1 MEEWKEYTLGE
12 IANIQTGPFGSQL
25 HNKDYVEDGTPIVT
39 VEHLGSKKFTT
50 QNLPCVTSED
60 RERLKKY
67 SMEEG
72 DVIFSRVGSVDR
84 CSYVDSSEEGWLFSG
99 RCLRVRPSNR
109 IFPLFLYYYLCQPTI
124 KRHIRN
130 IAVGATMPSINTQ
143 LLSEVPIK
151 IPALQIQERIAL
163 ILSSL
168 DDKIELNRKINS
180 NLEEQTKTIFQ
191 SWKKRIKELPH
202 SSINL
207 SEVARFIGGYSY
219 KGNEL
224 QPSSQAMATIK
235 NFERKGGFKVDG
247 YKEII
252 PSEKIKQEQYA
263 KVYDI
268 LVAHTD
274 LTQNADVIGNAEMIL
289 SKGSHNRILFSMDLV
304 KVEPKQNFP
313 YRYFLIA
320 LLQDNAFKSHC
331 LGYVNGTTVLH
342 LSKKALPD
350 FVFDI
355 PTDRKLIEQI
365 NLLLSY
371 YYQKRAEIMTESSDL
386 ASLRNV
392 LLPRLMSG
400 ELVVR

>member
-1 MEEWKEYTLGE
+1 MDGFNHCPSKMLQKDDIIISARGTVGAMAM
-12 IANIQTGPFGSQL
+12 IPFPMSFNQSCFGL
-25 HNKDYVEDGTPIVT
+25 RGNKLVNK
-39 VEHLGSKKFTT
+39 H
-50 QNLPCVTSED
+50 
-60 RERLKKY
+60 
-67 SMEEG
+67 
-72 DVIFSRVGSVDR
+72 
-84 CSYVDSSEEGWLFSG
+84 
-99 RCLRVRPSNR
+99 
-109 IFPLFLYYYLCQPTI
+109 FLYYLVHTKVRELKGNSHGSVFDTI
-124 KRHIRN
+124 TRN
-130 IAVGATMPSINTQ
+130 TFDNIIC
-143 LLSEVPIK
+143 K
-151 IPALQIQERIAL
+151 IPLFDTQQKIAAV
-163 ILSSL
+163 LSSF
-168 DDKIELNRKINS
+168 DDKIDVNKKINS
-180 NLEEQTKTIFQ
+180 NLEEQAKTIFQ

>member
-1 MEEWKEYTLGE
+1 MEEWKEYRLGDCLE
-12 IANIQTGPFGSQL
+12 ALIDYRGKTPKKTSFGIPLITAKIIKNGQIEPPTEYIAE
-25 HNKDYVEDGTPIVT
+25 KDYDLWMVRG
-39 VEHLGSKKFTT
+39 
-50 QNLPCVTSED
+50 LP
-60 RERLKKY
+60 K
-67 SMEEG
+67 EG
-72 DVIFSRVGSVDR
+72 DVVLTT
-84 CSYVDSSEEGWLFSG
+84 EA
-99 RCLRVRPSNR
+99 
-109 IFPLFLYYYLCQPTI
+109 PLGEV
-124 KRHIRN
+124 
-130 IAVGATMPSINTQ
+130 AQ
-143 LLSEVPIK
+143 LGNQK
-151 IPALQIQERIAL
+151 IAL
-163 ILSSL
+163 AQRVVTMRGKKGFLNNTYLKYFFLSNEGQGRLRARETGTTVTGIKQSELREVKITCPSYEIQKKIANILSSL
-168 DDKIELNRKINS
+168 DDKIEVNRKINS
-180 NLEEQTKTIFQ
+180 NLEEQAKAIFQ

>member
-130 IAVGATMPSINTQ
+130 IAVGATMPSVNTQ
-143 LLSEVPIK
+143 LLSEVPIE

-163 ILSSL
+163 ILSPL

-180 NLEEQTKTIFQ
+180 NLECST
-191 SWKKRIKELPH
+191 
-202 SSINL
+202 SISPDISLGRRASRVSCNL
-207 SEVARFIGGYSY
+207 FVSFWCSPI
-219 KGNEL
+219 
-224 QPSSQAMATIK
+224 
-235 NFERKGGFKVDG
+235 
-247 YKEII
+247 
-252 PSEKIKQEQYA
+252 
-263 KVYDI
+263 
-268 LVAHTD
+268 D
-274 LTQNADVIGNAEMIL
+274 L
-289 SKGSHNRILFSMDLV
+289 NRG
-304 KVEPKQNFP
+304 
-313 YRYFLIA
+313 LI
-320 LLQDNAFKSHC
+320 
-331 LGYVNGTTVLH
+331 
-342 LSKKALPD
+342 
-350 FVFDI
+350 VFW
-355 PTDRKLIEQI
+355 
-365 NLLLSY
+365 NLLIRS
-371 YYQKRAEIMTESSDL
+371 
-386 ASLRNV
+386 
-392 LLPRLMSG
+392 
-400 ELVVR
+400 

>member
-1 MEEWKEYTLGE
+1 MEEWKEYRLGE
-12 IANIQTGPFGSQL
+12 IALGKGSYGIAAPAVPYDKSKYTYLRITDINDDGSLNSDGLKSVNDKNASKYLLHKGDIVFARTGNS
-25 HNKDYVEDGTPIVT
+25 T
-39 VEHLGSKKFTT
+39 
-50 QNLPCVTSED
+50 
-60 RERLKKY
+60 
-67 SMEEG
+67 
-72 DVIFSRVGSVDR
+72 
-84 CSYVDSSEEGWLFSG
+84 G
-99 RCLRVRPSNR
+99 RT
-109 IFPLFLYYYLCQPTI
+109 YYYEGTEGPLVYAGFLI
-124 KRHIRN
+124 KFSLDSAKVNPRLLKYYTHSKPYYEWIHSFDT
-130 IAVGATMPSINTQ
+130 GATRGNINAQTFREMPIMLPPRSLQ
-143 LLSEVPIK
+143 EK
-151 IPALQIQERIAL
+151 IVE
-163 ILSSL
+163 ILKSL

>member
-1 MEEWKEYTLGE
+1 MEQWKEYTLGE

-143 LLSEVPIK
+143 LLSEVPIE

-163 ILSSL
+163 ILSPL

-180 NLEEQTKTIFQ
+180 NLEEQAKALFKSWFIDFEPFKDGKFIDSELGMIPEGWKVTTIGDVTENIKEKVGNRNDIKVLSPITSGQLVLSEDYFSKQVFSNSIAKYIVVNHNDFAYNPARINIGSIGMNEFEFDGCVSPVYVVFRCQ
-191 SWKKRIKELPH
+191 SGYEYFFDLYRRTSYFIEEVKKRAIGGVRQ
-202 SSINL
+202 NL
-207 SEVARFIGGYSY
+207 SYKDLSRIQLIYPPKKVVDAFNFIYISFIHGIHS
-219 KGNEL
+219 N
-224 QPSSQAMATIK
+224 
-235 NFERKGGFKVDG
+235 
-247 YKEII
+247 
-252 PSEKIKQEQYA
+252 
-263 KVYDI
+263 
-268 LVAHTD
+268 
-274 LTQNADVIGNAEMIL
+274 DVSN
-289 SKGSHNRILFSMDLV
+289 
-304 KVEPKQNFP
+304 
-313 YRYFLIA
+313 
-320 LLQDNAFKSHC
+320 
-331 LGYVNGTTVLH
+331 
-342 LSKKALPD
+342 KKLEAIRD
-350 FVFDI
+350 
-355 PTDRKLIEQI
+355 T
-365 NLLLSY
+365 
-371 YYQKRAEIMTESSDL
+371 
-386 ASLRNV
+386 
-392 LLPRLMSG
+392 LLPKLMSG
-400 ELVVR
+400 EIDVR

>member
-1 MEEWKEYTLGE
+1 MEEWKEYRLGE
-12 IANIQTGPFGSQL
+12 ICKVINGRAYKQEELLNEGKYKVLRVGNIFQGNKWYYSDLELPDCKYCYNGDLLYAWSCDFAPYIWHGDKTIYHYHIWKL
-25 HNKDYVEDGTPIVT
+25 EENKDV
-39 VEHLGSKKFTT
+39 
-50 QNLPCVTSED
+50 
-60 RERLKKY
+60 
-67 SMEEG
+67 
-72 DVIFSRVGSVDR
+72 VDR
-84 CSYVDSSEEGWLFSG
+84 QY
-99 RCLRVRPSNR
+99 
-109 IFPLFLYYYLCQPTI
+109 LYYYLQ
-124 KRHIRN
+124 IRTKTFLGGTHGSVMLHMTKKDMEDQ
-130 IAVGATMPSINTQ
+130 ILSLPSLTSQ
-143 LLSEVPIK
+143 K
-151 IPALQIQERIAL
+151 RIAS

-168 DDKIELNRKINS
+168 DDKIALNRKINS
-180 NLEEQTKTIFQ
+180 NLEEQAKAIFQ

>member
-180 NLEEQTKTIFQ
+180 NLEEQAKALFK
-191 SWKKRIKELPH
+191 SWFIDFEPFKDGNFVDSELGLIPEALPLVHIEDIPHIIEAGKRP
-202 SSINL
+202 
-207 SEVARFIGGYSY
+207 
-219 KGNEL
+219 
-224 QPSSQAMATIK
+224 
-235 NFERKGGFKVDG
+235 KGGAVENGLPSIGAENIKGLGNYDYSKTKYIPVDFAKSLVKGKINGYELLIYKDGGKPGYFIPNFSIFGEGFPYEEMFINEHVFKLNLTDDG
-247 YKEII
+247 Y
-252 PSEKIKQEQYA
+252 
-263 KVYDI
+263 
-268 LVAHTD
+268 
-274 LTQNADVIGNAEMIL
+274 
-289 SKGSHNRILFSMDLV
+289 
-304 KVEPKQNFP
+304 
-313 YRYFLIA
+313 
-320 LLQDNAFKSHC
+320 NAFAYFFMQTKYI
-331 LGYVNGTTVLH
+331 GWFY
-342 LSKKALPD
+342 
-350 FVFDI
+350 
-355 PTDRKLIEQI
+355 
-365 NLLLSY
+365 
-371 YYQKRAEIMTESSDL
+371 
-386 ASLRNV
+386 
-392 LLPRLMSG
+392 
-400 ELVVR
+400 